1 MKNTNFEK
9 QLIEMIGSYYQPF
22 NQEQLTNGLK
32 KFEKISLLA
41 GDHLIKTGEIADK
54 IFITEKSIT
63 RNYTIDENNEEKI
76 IWIES
81 EMRFLADF
89 ESFKTEQ
96 PTQYNIQVY
105 EDTDVYYI
113 TKTNLLELYHKYHDW
128 ALFGINILEEYLL
141 HTFVINNKF
150 LNYDATEK
158 YNYIETYF
166 PRFLKI
172 VPLKH
177 ISSRLNISQVTVS
190 RIRAEKNK

>member
-9 QLIEMIGSYYQPF
+9 QLIEMIVSYYQPF

-113 TKTNLLELYHKYHDW
+113 TKTNLLELYNKYQD
-128 ALFGINILEEYLL
+128 
-141 HTFVINNKF
+141 
-150 LNYDATEK
+150 
-158 YNYIETYF
+158 
-166 PRFLKI
+166 
-172 VPLKH
+172 
-177 ISSRLNISQVTVS
+177 
-190 RIRAEKNK
+190 